1 MTTQKLESISDLQKF
16 LQAIYGEKNRKLSF
30 EYIYSFASH
39 NCAYLAR
46 SIEKNSNSDPY
57 FISSFSWI
65 CALGTHLN
73 INLEEAFYRKFPNC
87 CPYCLERVC
96 ICLSSGK
103 TALKFKNQRAAKAER
118 ENHYRAT
125 CQIKQE
131 LSKTAKTLNSIYPSN
146 RAIWTIHSHHYQFS
160 RLFEEL
166 GEIYEAYCLYKTNGD
181 KYLTAISEEIA
192 DCIAWL
198 LSAWD
203 IKNPEKP
210 FTDAFLSYYSQDCPA
225 CIKSPCECK
234 DHYAKNKSL
243 HSEQDL
249 NKLLDSLKKL
259 SEALKIDS
267 SKSDSIESA
276 LKIIETATKE
286 LQEST
291 KDTTS
296 DIKATINRN
305 DSNLSK
311 AKDLIFKTPEFA
323 EKFNSLFAAYEAI
336 KNSLPWL

>member
-1 MTTQKLESISDLQKF
+1 MTTQKLESISELQNF
-16 LQAIYGEKNRKLSF
+16 LQAIYGEKNNKQSF

-46 SIEKNSNSDPY
+46 SIEKNASSDPY

-65 CALGTHLN
+65 CALGSYLD
-73 INLEEAFYRKFPNC
+73 INLEKAFYKKFPNC

-103 TALKFKNQRAAKAER
+103 TSLKFKNQRAAKAER
-118 ENHYRAT
+118 ENLYRT
-125 CQIKQE
+125 VCQSKQD

-146 RAIWTIHSHHYQFS
+146 RAVWSIHSHHYQFS

-166 GEIYEAYCLYKTNGD
+166 GEIYEAYCLYKTNGE
-181 KYLTAISEEIA
+181 KYLLAISEEIA

-203 IKNPEKP
+203 IKNPDTP

-249 NKLLDSLKKL
+249 NRLLESLGNLSKALKLDSP
-259 SEALKIDS
+259 
-267 SKSDSIESA
+267 KSASISSA
-276 LKIIETATKE
+276 LELIEMATKE

-296 DIKATINRN
+296 DIKAAINRN
-305 DSNLSK
+305 DNYLSK
-311 AKDLIFKTPEFA
+311 AKEMILKTPELA
-323 EKFNSLFAAYEAI
+323 EKFNNLFAAYETI
-336 KNSLPWL
+336 KNNLPWV